1 MVPCACD
8 ASHESASRQALRMAS
23 GRGAR
28 ASERGALDD
37 SALTELGHVLDG
49 REVPKSSRKSGREAR
64 SALPH
69 ELRMALEL

>member
-37 SALTELGHVLDG
+37 SALTVLDHVFNG
-49 REVPKSSRKSGREAR
+49 REVPMSSRKSSRKVR
-64 SALPH
+64 SA
-69 ELRMALEL
+69 RDQAALNDP